1 MGFIL
6 DKDGDFTEPRVQT
19 VAERK
24 VDDAIFPAEWNC
36 GFSPLC
42 GEGIEPLAFPTGQD
56 HREDIFH
63 RLDSIR
69 TVLK

>member
-24 VDDAIFPAEWNC
+24 IDDAIFSAEGN
-36 GFSPLC
+36 GRFGPLC
-42 GEGIEPLAFPTGQD
+42 GEGIEPLTFSSGQD
-56 HREDIFH
+56 HREDILHLF
-63 RLDSIR
+63 DCIR